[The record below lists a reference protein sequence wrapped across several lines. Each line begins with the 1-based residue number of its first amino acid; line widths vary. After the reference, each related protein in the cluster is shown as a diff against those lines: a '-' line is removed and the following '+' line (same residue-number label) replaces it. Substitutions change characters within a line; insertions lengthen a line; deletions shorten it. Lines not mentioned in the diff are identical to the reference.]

1 MTTEDPEFCDFIRE
15 YAKLCPKDLE
25 FFYRGDRGVWVFDG
39 HDLEHRRRIRRMT
52 VKRFFHNAIGNVMN
66 TKQLLRAI
74 GTSIVIGVG
83 LVILSFVLRT
93 LVWIYTL

>member
-1 MTTEDPEFCDFIRE
+1 MTTEDPEFGDFIRE

-52 VKRFFHNAIGNVMN
+52 VKRFFHTALGSVMN

-74 GTSIVIGVG
+74 GTSIVIGCGIAV
-83 LVILSFVLRT
+83 LSIILKTIVL
-93 LVWIYTL
+93 IYSL